1 MIEEA
6 MLRHPSSGQL
16 QEIIAGNA
24 TRAFNSGVKHEHDRI
39 VKIINQYSG
48 KPDFTMAN
56 LLYLISKESRS
67 E

>member
-6 MLRHPSSGQL
+6 MLRHPSASSL
-16 QEIIAGNA
+16 QEVIASNA
-24 TRAFNSGVKHEHDRI
+24 VRAFNSGVKHEHDRI

-56 LLYLISKESRS
+56 LLYFINKEHND
-67 E
+67 

>member
-6 MLRHPSSGQL
+6 MLRHPSASSL
-16 QEIIAGNA
+16 QEVIASNA
-24 TRAFNSGVKHEHDRI
+24 VRAFNSGVKHEHDRI

-56 LLYLISKESRS
+56 LLYLISKESNG
-67 E
+67 